1 MSDNF
6 VTDTRWLLPDGVDEV
21 LPPQAGALEALRRQV
36 LGLYDSW
43 GYDLVMPP
51 TIEYLDALLT
61 GVARDLDVQTFKLTD
76 QVSGRLMGVRADM
89 TPQAARID
97 AHQLRRDCPV
107 RLCYTGTVLQTRP
120 EGPATSRNPLQVGAE
135 LYGHTGIESDIEII
149 ALMIETLRRA
159 DVSEPHLD
167 LGHVGIFRGL
177 AEQAQL
183 DAATESRLWEA
194 LQRKA
199 ASEVDE
205 LLAEVDVAEPARHM
219 LSSLA
224 LLSGGTEVLAEA
236 ASRLADADEPVRRAL
251 AELNAIADALRAWLP
266 DVAIHFDLAE
276 LRGYQYHTGVVFAA
290 FVPGYGEEI
299 ARGGRYDDIGRVF
312 GRGRPATGF
321 SCDLKTLFNRSER
334 EITSPAAIAAPWQHD
349 ADLSRYVGELRQ
361 TGERVIWLLPGHEH
375 ELAAMGCDRRL
386 VCRTDG
392 WTIEAIEG

>member
-1 MSDNF
+1 MTNNA
-6 VTDTRWLLPDGVDEV
+6 VTDSRWLLPDGVDEV
-21 LPPQAGALEALRRQV
+21 LPPQAGALEALRRQI
-36 LGLYDSW
+36 LSLYDSW

-51 TIEYLDALLT
+51 AIEYLDALLT

-120 EGPATSRNPLQVGAE
+120 EGPAASRNPLQVGAE
-135 LYGHTGIESDIEII
+135 LYGHTGIESDAEII
-149 ALMIETLRRA
+149 ALMIETLRLA
-159 DVSEPHLD
+159 DVAEPHLD

-177 AEQAQL
+177 AEQAGL

-199 ASEVDE
+199 ASEVDA
-205 LLAEVDVAEPARHM
+205 LLAEADVAEPARHM
-219 LSSLA
+219 LSALA
-224 LLSGGTEVLAEA
+224 PLSGGPEVLDEA
-236 ASRLADADEPVRRAL
+236 ASRLAEADEPVQRAL
-251 AELNAIADALRAWLP
+251 ADLRAIADALQDWLP
-266 DVAIHFDLAE
+266 DLAVHFDLAE

-312 GRGRPATGF
+312 GRARAATGF

-334 EITSPAAIAAPWQHD
+334 ASAAPAAIAAPWQHD
-349 ADLSRYVGELRQ
+349 AELIRRVHELRGA
-361 TGERVIWLLPGHEH
+361 GERVIWLLPGHEQ
-375 ELAAMGCDRRL
+375 ELVAMGCNRRL
-386 VCRTDG
+386 VWHADG
-392 WTIEAIEG
+392 WTVEAIEG